1 MKGNVINQVYW
12 NVVRFKQNE
21 ILRLEQN
28 LKRQKFIFYIPKISY
43 KSSSK
48 QVKLKALFPG
58 YCFIKNINNSINLNS
73 LKYTRGVVS
82 IVKFGSNYPSIHG
95 DMITEIQNIE
105 KKSRD
110 NPIENKL
117 EVGDQ
122 VVIKKGLFK
131 DHISEIVSLSSDERV
146 TIFLNFLGSKTN
158 LTMNK
163 KTLKKLWKS
172 TYREIVKYKCY
183 NVHAVNTGAVAIN
196 WYMKKIE
203 SLSELDL
210 DILGSID
217 SRNISDQRTLSQTI
231 GSSLGKVNYC
241 LRELIKVGF
250 VKIENFSNSD
260 NKMGYS
266 YILTPKGIEA
276 KVLLTKHFLRKK
288 MEEYERIQE
297 YLWMKI

>member
-1 MKGNVINQVYW
+1 MKSNIINQDYW

-21 ILRLEQN
+21 ISRLEQN

-43 KSSSK
+43 KSISK

-95 DMITEIQNIE
+95 DMIAEIQNIE

-117 EVGDQ
+117 EIGDK

-163 KTLKKLWKS
+163 KTLKKL
-172 TYREIVKYKCY
+172 
-183 NVHAVNTGAVAIN
+183 
-196 WYMKKIE
+196 
-203 SLSELDL
+203 
-210 DILGSID
+210 
-217 SRNISDQRTLSQTI
+217 
-231 GSSLGKVNYC
+231 
-241 LRELIKVGF
+241 
-250 VKIENFSNSD
+250 
-260 NKMGYS
+260 
-266 YILTPKGIEA
+266 
-276 KVLLTKHFLRKK
+276 
-288 MEEYERIQE
+288 
-297 YLWMKI
+297 